1 MKSMKTKLSGIF
13 APVNTPFSRNEGIDY
28 EGLKSN
34 LQFYLNSQLNG
45 VLLLG
50 SNSEYKSLDEDEK
63 IKILEIS
70 TEIIAGKKI
79 IMVGLMYDSLWL
91 AKKFI
96 ENVRDLKINYLLV
109 QPPFY
114 FRAKFT
120 EDDYYQYYL
129 DLIELS
135 PFPILIYNAPGFTG
149 VDLSESLI
157 NRIAE
162 LEEIV
167 GIKDSSKQVKQLS
180 SKLSVLTG
188 TANTL
193 YDMLEKDAVGGVVS
207 LANYLPELPVQI
219 YNEYVKGNKEKAKAL
234 QAIAIKLNKSVSG
247 ENGVAGVKGAM
258 DAMGLIGGYLRKP
271 LKKLQTDEIDKIGNL
286 VKEYY
291 LDE

>member
-1 MKSMKTKLSGIF
+1 MKTKLSGIF

>member
-1 MKSMKTKLSGIF
+1 MKTKLSGIF
-13 APVNTPFSRNEGIDY
+13 APLNTPFSQNEGVDY

-34 LQFYLNSQLNG
+34 LQFYLNSKING
-45 VLLLG
+45 FLLLG
-50 SNSEYKSLDEDEK
+50 SNSEYKSLGEDEK
-63 IKILEIS
+63 IKILEIC
-70 TEIIAGKKI
+70 TEIISGEKLV
-79 IMVGLMYDSLWL
+79 MVGLMYDSLWL
-91 AKKFI
+91 AKRFL
-96 ENVRDLKINYLLV
+96 ENVRHFKINYLLV

-120 EDDYYQYYL
+120 EDDYYKYYV
-129 DLIELS
+129 DIAELS

-149 VDLSESLI
+149 VDLSENLI

-180 SKLSVLTG
+180 GKLSVLTG

-193 YDMLEKDAVGGVVS
+193 YDLLEKNAVGGVVS

-219 YNEYVKGNKEKAKAL
+219 YNEYIKGNKEKAKAL
-234 QAIAIKLNKSVSG
+234 QEIAIKLNKSVSG

-258 DAMGLIGGYLRKP
+258 DAMGLTGGYLRKP
-271 LKKLQTDEIDKIGNL
+271 LVKLRTDEIEKIKDKI
-286 VKEYY
+286 KEYY